1 MYDDRPGKLISVV
14 NTEKKFCSQAFQ
26 DISPRLQTLSMCDGG
41 PKTVADVLLSYLSKR
56 DPRNTYKARDPVG
69 NAESDAVFLYLASSI
84 SLKSYMPGKVLT
96 RALMAKAENL
106 AARPF
111 CGLRYLHCQA
121 ESMAVTRLLTFAP
134 SIRTLH
140 VHILGSCDA
149 MFLARKGHINLE
161 KLDLQYDSDAD
172 LSPSGLIAFVSC

>member
-1 MYDDRPGKLISVV
+1 
-14 NTEKKFCSQAFQ
+14 
-26 DISPRLQTLSMCDGG
+26 MCDGG

-149 MFLARKGHINLE
+149 MFLALKGHINLE